1 MTFQMQQGF
10 QLWCDRKE
18 IDGGMWAIIWIFSA
32 DAKKHIFSRFFS
44 RSKCNEGEEEEEKEK
59 EEEEEEKEE
68 ELIHHTHYDK
78 VNDAIF

>member
-1 MTFQMQQGF
+1 MEGCEPSFGFSQQTQKNTFSLG
-10 QLWCDRKE
+10 
-18 IDGGMWAIIWIFSA
+18 
-32 DAKKHIFSRFFS
+32 FFS
-44 RSKCNEGEEEEEKEK
+44 RSKCNEEEEEEEEKE